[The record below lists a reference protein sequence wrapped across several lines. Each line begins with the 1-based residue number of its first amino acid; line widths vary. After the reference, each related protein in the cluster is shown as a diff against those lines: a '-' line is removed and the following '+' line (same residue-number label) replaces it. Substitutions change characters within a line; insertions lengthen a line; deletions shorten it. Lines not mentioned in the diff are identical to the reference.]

1 MRTVYKFKDHVYA
14 LYAPYY
20 DKYKGHKFVVDHVS
34 KEDSSGEHVWLVC
47 VTCVDL
53 DVDGY
58 VHFGDL
64 EEVDIDVEQTLADIL
79 QQEIW
84 KEITASTGKTK
95 QDYDNELIE
104 ILKGFAN
111 ASNDNKNESN
121 KG

>member
-1 MRTVYKFKDHVYA
+1 M
-14 LYAPYY
+14 YAPYY
-20 DKYKGHKFVVDHVS
+20 DKYKGHTFVIDHVS
-34 KEDSSGEHVWLVC
+34 KEDSSGEHVWLIC
-47 VTCVDL
+47 LTDIDL

-64 EEVDIDVEQTLADIL
+64 EEVEIDVEQTLADIL

-111 ASNDNKNESN
+111 DPANNKNESN
-121 KG
+121 QS